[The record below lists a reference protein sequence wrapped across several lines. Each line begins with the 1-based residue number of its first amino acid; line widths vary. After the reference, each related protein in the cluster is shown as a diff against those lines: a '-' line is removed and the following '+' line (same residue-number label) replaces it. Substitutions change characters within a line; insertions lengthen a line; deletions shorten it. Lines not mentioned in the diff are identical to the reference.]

1 MAKAIAY
8 VFSDTLICDDA
19 ESAKRVTFHREVG
32 VRSVTLQGDVYDP
45 SGKYKSFWT
54 PSQG

>member
-54 PSQG
+54 PSQD